1 MADVSLD
8 DYIQKKNFT
17 VQIRN
22 TGNESRAGKSFV
34 KGKVKFQKQTNRSPR
49 TNRVTFRSPKNVMM
63 QKQRN
68 GRLSL
73 QTKKN
78 NIMSLQTRKNKGLQD
93 KSNIKPISVS
103 FQNKNL
109 SGFNKTAFD
118 ARDKIAAAKRP
129 NDARDKLAAKA
140 KLSDA
145 RMKIQQNKNKQ
156 NNNRDNSGKVIITGL
171 GKTFK
176 TINTEVKT
184 NSDFTRTINSG
195 GKTNTGFTRTI
206 GNQGNSSGGVQMS
219 GSSMTITRNISNAPS
234 QINTGNHN
242 NGSSNFKITRTLGGQ
257 GSRQGVQMS
266 GNAMTITRNIDNTQ
280 SQHVQ
285 ISSGRGPVFKVQNEE
300 YETLEEPSVEEYY
313 DEPVGYHYGGQPKTH
328 ATEKTLTVKYPQT
341 VRPQPIPVI
350 TSKPPIK
357 PAPVAV
363 KRKAP
368 TQGPLKFASSGPL
381 KLASGPLKFAKTI
394 MVADMVDV
402 VKKPKLI
409 KQQIRMAVSEDQVPD
424 LAQSLGSPLQG
435 YKISITNLHP
445 VVSQDDIVE
454 LFGAVGAMKRAR
466 LIKEGIGEVMYVQ
479 KEDATKAI
487 QKYHNRELDGI
498 PMQVKLAVVK
508 PTPVPKPVI
517 TTAPTE
523 DTPPSAKAE
532 PLKLFKGTN
541 KKVQE
546 SDIETGTL
554 HRALFKTGVTQPS
567 KLVTFTVKI

>member
-17 VQIRN
+17 VKIRN

-49 TNRVTFRSPKNVMM
+49 TNRATFRSPKNVMM

-109 SGFNKTAFD
+109 SVFNKTAFD

-184 NSDFTRTINSG
+184 SPDFTRTINSG

-219 GSSMTITRNISNAPS
+219 GNSMTITRNICNAPS
-234 QINTGNHN
+234 QINTGHAGNHN
-242 NGSSNFKITRTLGGQ
+242 NGSTNFKITRTLGGQ

-280 SQHVQ
+280 SQ
-285 ISSGRGPVFKVQNEE
+285 ITSGRGQVFKVQNEE

-313 DEPVGYHYGGQPKTH
+313 DEPVGYHYGGQPKMH

-341 VRPQPIPVI
+341 LRPQPIPVI

-368 TQGPLKFASSGPL
+368 SQGPLKFASSGPL
-381 KLASGPLKFAKTI
+381 KLASGPLKFAKST

-402 VKKPKLI
+402 IKKPKLI
-409 KQQIRMAVSEDQVPD
+409 KQEIRTAVPD
-424 LAQSLGSPLQG
+424 LAQSLGGLQG

-508 PTPVPKPVI
+508 QTPAPKPVI
-517 TTAPTE
+517 TTAPTD